1 MNDNYLLELLNNREW
16 KTIRDFLDPDA
27 STKTTPDERLQ
38 CVLHQKFSDDST
50 CLHEACWT
58 LTPLD
63 IVKSMIEIGG
73 KELVMMTT
81 VKKSTA
87 LNYSSYGGATFSVFK
102 MLIDAGGKDLVL
114 ASSNCVYV
122 DSVLHELCRRIQ
134 DPDDPNPI
142 RLRYDDAEERIKY
155 LLQVPGTE
163 VILTAKDNE
172 GRTPLDIATIAGASD
187 EIKALLQPH
196 TIKSEPWYAD
206 SDSDDAD
213 ADADANTDAD
223 ADADSDAEAEA
234 EANQDG
240 LSSHSRASKRS
251 RIGEK

>member
-1 MNDNYLLELLNNREW
+1 MNGNNLVELLMNREW
-16 KTIRDFLDPDA
+16 KPIRDFLDSDA
-27 STKTTPDERLQ
+27 STNTTPDKRLQ
-38 CVLHQKFSDDST
+38 CVLYQRADDSK
-50 CLHEACWT
+50 CLHEACCT
-58 LTPLD
+58 YAPVD

-87 LNYSSYGGATFSVFK
+87 LNYSCYGGATFSVFK
-102 MLIDAGGKDLVL
+102 MLIDVGGKDLVL
-114 ASSNCVYV
+114 ASSNCLYV

-134 DPDDPNPI
+134 DCDDPNPI
-142 RLRYDDAEERIKY
+142 RLSFDDAEDRIKL

-163 VILTAKDNE
+163 IILTAKDNK
-172 GRTPLDIATIAGASD
+172 GRTPLDIATIFGALD

-196 TIKSEPWYAD
+196 TIKSEPLITDSD

-213 ADADANTDAD
+213 ANADANTDAD
-223 ADADSDAEAEA
+223 ADSDA